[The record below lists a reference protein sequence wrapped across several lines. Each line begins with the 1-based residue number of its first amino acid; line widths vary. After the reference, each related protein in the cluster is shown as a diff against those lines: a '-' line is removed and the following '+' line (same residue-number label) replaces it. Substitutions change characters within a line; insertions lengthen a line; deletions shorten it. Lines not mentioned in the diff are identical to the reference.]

1 LPLNPQWARQRRVQN
16 LGAIPD
22 TGLYH
27 NFSKSVTVGGSVV
40 RVPDFS
46 DCTDQTEEADEA
58 EQKISGAIS
67 KLPLTQRRQVQNARA
82 VTGVRPV
89 LHPLPPTAAA
99 QRIATLPA
107 FPRIDERLGT
117 SAGRA
122 TRKNERDAAQMRAL
136 CEATSNAPAGL
147 PAEVCTAVV
156 RDSP

>member
-1 LPLNPQWARQRRVQN
+1 LNPQWALQRRVQN

-46 DCTDQTEEADEA
+46 DCTDQTDLNHVNLPEGFNAFICSFGGTDSSPAVVADAESEEADEA

-82 VTGVRPV
+82 VAGGRPV

-122 TRKNERDAAQMRAL
+122 TRKK
-136 CEATSNAPAGL
+136 
-147 PAEVCTAVV
+147 
-156 RDSP
+156 